1 MQDWTYSPTAVTVPQ
16 LILDPYRCGFDA
28 QTALNGAQTG
38 AQWGDED
45 WCVPS
50 QARTEEEAPQ
60 AANLIARTFDV
71 IEISGPLLCR
81 GASRNVRIYAEVRL
95 PQPAE

>member
-1 MQDWTYSPTAVTVPQ
+1 MRIRIIGLP
-16 LILDPYRCGFDA
+16 
-28 QTALNGAQTG
+28 
-38 AQWGDED
+38 
-45 WCVPS
+45 
-50 QARTEEEAPQ
+50 EEATQ

-71 IEISGPLLCR
+71 VEISRPIPCR